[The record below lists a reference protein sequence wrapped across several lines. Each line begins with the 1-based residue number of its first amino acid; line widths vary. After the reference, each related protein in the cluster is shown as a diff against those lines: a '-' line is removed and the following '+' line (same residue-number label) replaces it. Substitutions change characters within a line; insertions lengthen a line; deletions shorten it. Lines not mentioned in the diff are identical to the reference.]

1 MFYCCGIDVVL
12 LLCGWY
18 FLLVCCWR
26 SIDALFVFM
35 CALLM
40 CYGCAVVGVVLC
52 VLYLCAIDVLL
63 MCPNVLCA
71 LYCCV
76 IDV

>member
-1 MFYCCGIDVVL
+1 MLYCCGIDVFSVVRL
-12 LLCGWY
+12 VV
-18 FLLVCCWR
+18 LLVCYWC

-40 CYGCAVVGVVLC
+40 CYGCVVVVVVLF

-63 MCPNVLCA
+63 M
-71 LYCCV
+71 
-76 IDV
+76 